1 MNDTIITILPTQKAA
16 VKQAT
21 QMEIW
26 NAIKRIETNSTPQII
41 QARIFKKGDDYYEHV
56 KEGSPHFIFGSIPGK
71 DKKIASIQKYTG
83 FLFCDIDQN
92 AIDECAY
99 DLHELKSAIF
109 DRYPFVVFCSISFGG
124 RGLGFVLN
132 CPNLITHNSP
142 SAYEQAYKTF
152 ASKIKQDLNLFH
164 GKWKYLNWEIFLM

>member
-132 CPNLITHNSP
+132 CPNLN
-142 SAYEQAYKTF
+142 YRG
-152 ASKIKQDLNLFH
+152 FH
-164 GKWKYLNWEIFLM
+164 S